1 MRFEFNETGS
11 FHRMLTVAAFLAAA
25 VAPLTAAANPSNG
38 GSANQSNGGS
48 RPAGAGTLMHSGT
61 AISTMHQSQ
70 WLTAPAQWPA
80 APDRKI
86 HRERFARNYDWTW
99 FKSQPQCNS
108 AMWMH
113 PELAT
118 NVYGTT
124 TASCWWQNTPL
135 WVP

>member
-1 MRFEFNETGS
+1 
-11 FHRMLTVAAFLAAA
+11 
-25 VAPLTAAANPSNG
+25 
-38 GSANQSNGGS
+38 
-48 RPAGAGTLMHSGT
+48 MHSGT
-61 AISTMHQSQ
+61 ANSAMHQSQ

-80 APDRKI
+80 APDRRI
-86 HRERFARNYDWTW
+86 HRERFARNYDSTW